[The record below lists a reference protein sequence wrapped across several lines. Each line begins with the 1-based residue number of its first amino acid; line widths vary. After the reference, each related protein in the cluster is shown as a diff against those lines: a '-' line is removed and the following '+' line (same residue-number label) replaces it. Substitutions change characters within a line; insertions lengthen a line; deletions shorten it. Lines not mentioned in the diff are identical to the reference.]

1 MAFAESGDASIR
13 LKVLA
18 LDDDGLVRRVLE
30 DLLAGEHDFRAVSTC
45 AEFNEIVV
53 GFNPDVLL
61 LDLVLPDGDGLD
73 ICRELRK
80 NGQFEKL
87 FILMLTAADQKQYI
101 ERGYAAGANDYIR
114 KPFVP
119 FEVKSKILNCKKIIA
134 YQNKLY
140 SAFNYQLEFSK
151 RLYRLNRLIQTN
163 VNVADI
169 DELLREFDSFNEI
182 VDTGFIEVV
191 LIHEGVPSTLFSKSF
206 EKERVFLGYEQ
217 IRKKIKLF
225 DENNLSMTSIKIR
238 SGEKDLYCCIAPIA
252 FNQAVSGFFL
262 LQRDIPFDQEE
273 RNMITLC
280 TDFMDLMLERLIAQK
295 ELERQ
300 YALYRSEI
308 SKVRTIQ
315 VSFLPDFKQID
326 GYDVASIFLPAEDI
340 SGDFFDGYFL
350 DDEVYQ
356 FVLCDVSGHGV
367 ASSYIGNEIRSLF
380 RTFSLRKFSPAFI
393 IGAVNGIVSRDI
405 SGLYYFGTVIVCQL
419 NIRTG
424 EVLFSSGGHPPAV
437 FCRSGESTCTL
448 LNKTGPLVG
457 FFEKGDFKDTGFV
470 MKSGDA
476 LLLYTDGVPETF
488 SSDGKELYG
497 EDRLVE
503 VFLGSAGLPAQD
515 ITRTIVSSVNEFSGY
530 ATQEDDITMIC
541 IKKN

>member
-1 MAFAESGDASIR
+1 M
-13 LKVLA
+13 
-18 LDDDGLVRRVLE
+18 
-30 DLLAGEHDFRAVSTC
+30 
-45 AEFNEIVV
+45 
-53 GFNPDVLL
+53 
-61 LDLVLPDGDGLD
+61 
-73 ICRELRK
+73 
-80 NGQFEKL
+80 
-87 FILMLTAADQKQYI
+87 
-101 ERGYAAGANDYIR
+101 
-114 KPFVP
+114 
-119 FEVKSKILNCKKIIA
+119 
-134 YQNKLY
+134 
-140 SAFNYQLEFSK
+140 
-151 RLYRLNRLIQTN
+151 
-163 VNVADI
+163 
-169 DELLREFDSFNEI
+169 
-182 VDTGFIEVV
+182 

-225 DENNLSMTSIKIR
+225 DEKNLSMTSIKIR

-315 VSFLPDFKQID
+315 VSFLPDFKRIN

-367 ASSYIGNEIRSLF
+367 ASSDIGNESRSLC
-380 RTFSLRKFSPAFI
+380 RTFSLRKFSPAVL

-488 SSDGKELYG
+488 SSDGKSFTVRTDWWRFFSEARGSRPGISPDDREFGQRVQRLRDAGGRYYHDLHQKELG
-497 EDRLVE
+497 CFLRKAERRKSSMIPSA
-503 VFLGSAGLPAQD
+503 VFLTSRMAP
-515 ITRTIVSSVNEFSGY
+515 
-530 ATQEDDITMIC
+530 
-541 IKKN
+541 

>member
-1 MAFAESGDASIR
+1 MAFTDPGGSSER

-30 DLLAGEHDFRAVSTC
+30 DLLSGEHEFRAVGSC
-45 AEFNEIVV
+45 AEFYELVV

-61 LDLVLPDGDGLD
+61 LDLVLPDGDGLE
-73 ICRELRK
+73 ICRDLRR
-80 NGQFEKL
+80 NVQFEKL

-101 ERGYAAGANDYIR
+101 EQGYAAGANDYIR

-119 FEVKSKILNCKKIIA
+119 FEVKSKILNCKKIIT

-163 VNVADI
+163 VNVSDI
-169 DELLREFDSFNEI
+169 GELIREFDSFNEI
-182 VDTGFIEVV
+182 VDAGSIEVV
-191 LIHEGVPSTLFSKSF
+191 LVREGAPATLLSKSF
-206 EKERVFLGYEQ
+206 EKDRAFLSYEQ
-217 IRKKIKLF
+217 IRKRIKLF
-225 DENNLSMTSIKIR
+225 DEKNTSITSIKIR

-252 FNQAVSGFFL
+252 FNHTVSGYL
-262 LQRDIPFDQEE
+262 VLQRDTPFDPEE
-273 RNMITLC
+273 RNMIALC
-280 TDFMDLMLERLIAQK
+280 TDFMDIMLERLIAQN
-295 ELERQ
+295 ELNRQ
-300 YALYRSEI
+300 YELYRSEI
-308 SKVRTIQ
+308 AKVRTIQ
-315 VSFLPDFKQID
+315 VSFLPDFSKID

-340 SGDFFDGYFL
+340 SGDFFDGFFL

-380 RTFSLRKFSPAFI
+380 RTFSLRRFPPSFI

-424 EVLFSSGGHPPAV
+424 EVLFSSGGHPPAI
-437 FCRSGESTCTL
+437 FCRSDDSSCTL
-448 LNKTGPLVG
+448 LNKTGPARG
-457 FFEKGDFKDTGFV
+457 FFEKGDFKDTSLV
-470 MKSGDA
+470 MKGGDA
-476 LLLYTDGVPETF
+476 LLLYTDGIPETF

-497 EDRLVE
+497 EERLVK
-503 VFLGSAGLPAQD
+503 VFLDNAPLPAQE
-515 ITRTIVSSVNEFSGY
+515 ITRAVVSSVAEFSGY
-530 ATQEDDITMIC
+530 SVQEDDITMIC
-541 IKKN
+541 VKKI